1 MLRMAEQLSMFDI
14 KSPKYAVLDFETGGL
29 DEKVCGLASVGVIR
43 LDENLQEVD
52 RDYFLMYEEDKVY
65 EQGALDVNQLT
76 LEQLRAE
83 GLRPEQFIPRLHE
96 LVDGLVMVNHNSSF
110 DCKWL
115 LARGWSIQEA
125 IDTMAL
131 SLELYPYQKAK
142 QTIAAQREGIVVTNA
157 HNALADVEVC
167 AELLRKY
174 ALKKADA
181 LTPKPIVWNRWK

>member
-1 MLRMAEQLSMFDI
+1 MAEQMSLLDI
-14 KSPKYAVLDFETGGL
+14 KTPKYAVLDFETGGL

-65 EQGALDVNQLT
+65 DQGALDVNQLT
-76 LEQLRAE
+76 LAQLQAE
-83 GLRPEQFIPRLHE
+83 GLRPDQFIPRLHE
-96 LVDGLVMVNHNSSF
+96 MVDGLVMVNHNSAF

-115 LARGWSIQEA
+115 NARGWSIQET
-125 IDTMAL
+125 IDTMVL
-131 SLELYPYQKAK
+131 SLALYPYQKAK

-174 ALKKADA
+174 ALKKVDA

>member
-1 MLRMAEQLSMFDI
+1 MAEQMSLLDI
-14 KSPKYAVLDFETGGL
+14 KTPKYAVLDFETGGL

-65 EQGALDVNQLT
+65 DQGALDVNQLT
-76 LEQLRAE
+76 LAQLQSD
-83 GLRPEQFIPRLHE
+83 GVRPDVFIPRLHE
-96 LVDGLVMVNHNSSF
+96 LVDGLILVNHNSAF
-110 DCKWL
+110 DAKWM
-115 LARGWSIQEA
+115 RRIGFDINES
-125 IDTMAL
+125 IDTMVL
-131 SLELYPYQKAK
+131 SLVLYPYQKAK

-174 ALKKADA
+174 ALKKVDA

>member
-1 MLRMAEQLSMFDI
+1 MADQLSMFDI

-29 DEKVCGLASVGVIR
+29 NEKTCGLASVGVIR

-52 RDYFLMYEEDKVY
+52 RDYFLMYEEGKVY

-76 LEQLRAE
+76 LAQLQAE

-96 LVDGLVMVNHNSSF
+96 LVDGLIMVNHNSAF
-110 DCKWL
+110 DVKWL
-115 LARGWSIQEA
+115 LARGWSIQET

-157 HNALADVEVC
+157 HNALSDVEVC

-181 LTPKPIVWNRWK
+181 LTPKQIVWNRWK